1 MNVRTKIKLLTC
13 AGLLALMSGSAMAA
27 TQAYCELY
35 AKDFADGRTSSV
47 DHWQLLYRGAFD
59 DCMLQYAATPDTA
72 APVAAQEL
80 PEAEPVTE
88 PEPVKA
94 KPKPKITKVA
104 ARKTTATAAAKPSRK
119 SLIPG
124 SEAWNDFCDRKY
136 RSFNRQSGTYL
147 SRNGKIRRCQA
158 S

>member
-1 MNVRTKIKLLTC
+1 MKIRTTMMALACLGLLTLTC
-13 AGLLALMSGSAMAA
+13 SPASAT

-72 APVAAQEL
+72 APIAAQE
-80 PEAEPVTE
+80 PVAAEPE

-94 KPKPKITKVA
+94 KPKPKVTKVA
-104 ARKTTATAAAKPSRK
+104 ARKTTATAAAKTARK
-119 SLIPG
+119 GLIAG
-124 SEAWNDFCDRKY
+124 SEEWNDFCDRKY
-136 RSFNRQSGTYL
+136 RSFNRQNGTYL

-158 S
+158 N